1 MTNKPGRYWVK
12 QIHDG
17 DDRYFYFIMEGDD
30 CIADARGKK
39 DADDPITTEDCKD
52 FDDAWT
58 QYHDLDRWRQIRDG
72 DEK

>member
-1 MTNKPGRYWVK
+1 MNGAMAMTDKPGRYWVK

-39 DADDPITTEDCKD
+39 DAAE
-52 FDDAWT
+52 
-58 QYHDLDRWRQIRDG
+58 QV
-72 DEK
+72 